1 MNRSIGLHR
10 LLGYG
15 WLVELVLSL
24 HRMAETLKHL
34 STGMGLMLPL
44 LFLHL
49 VHQLHQLLHGQQDGT
64 ATDQPIDGPMEAG
77 TV

>member
-15 WLVELVLSL
+15 WLAELVLSL
-24 HRMAETLKHL
+24 HRKAETLKHL
-34 STGMGLMLPL
+34 STGMGLMLHL
-44 LFLHL
+44 FFLHL

>member
-1 MNRSIGLHR
+1 MNRSIRLHR
-10 LLGYG
+10 WLGTG
-15 WLVELVLSL
+15 WLAELVLLL
-24 HRMAETLKHL
+24 HWTAETLKHL
-34 STGMGLMLPL
+34 STGMGLMLQL

-64 ATDQPIDGPMEAG
+64 ATDQPVDGPMESG